1 MKTEKILEKMFLMQA
16 LEDGARDA
24 LLIEFINELK
34 VELLKDEA
42 KRSGKAQAK
51 KAADNIIKQFKNI
64 GRDSGAFIDE
74 EGRQIIGGRYSAVRL
89 YDALPVE
96 ELPKNAAKI
105 DFNRFIDEAEKN
117 AGARLTLPSAE
128 KLSAYIKSE
137 KAAHRGER
145 GYKVLWDFGEGLP
158 ITDATLLLDM
168 IYLLPDATCTA
179 AARSVYGMLYF
190 KSITGDGV
198 LMPCRRP

>member
-89 YDALPVE
+89 YCCPHSSVF
-96 ELPKNAAKI
+96 P
-105 DFNRFIDEAEKN
+105 NRQP
-117 AGARLTLPSAE
+117 RTRHPCQVVS
-128 KLSAYIKSE
+128 
-137 KAAHRGER
+137 
-145 GYKVLWDFGEGLP
+145 
-158 ITDATLLLDM
+158 
-168 IYLLPDATCTA
+168 YL
-179 AARSVYGMLYF
+179 R
-190 KSITGDGV
+190 
-198 LMPCRRP
+198 